1 MKQPV
6 DRATV
11 LVIAADACADPRT
24 VLRELEA
31 PGASRTNCI
40 RDRIR
45 AAIAKRNASSSER
58 GRRTAH
64 TNSQ

>member
-31 PGASRTNCI
+31 PGASRSNCI

-45 AAIAKRNASSSER
+45 AAIAKRNEPRAEPTR
-58 GRRTAH
+58 
-64 TNSQ
+64 

>member
-31 PGASRTNCI
+31 PGYGRSNFI
-40 RDRIR
+40 RERIR
-45 AAIAKRNASSSER
+45 AVIAKRNAER
-58 GRRTAH
+58 AKTQGQH
-64 TNSQ
+64 T